1 MVMPHRP
8 QSSWKT
14 RTTSGTSNGT
24 RKGATR
30 RTLVLSAAGGAV
42 VAACGE
48 GGTNASPAAKSAAPA
63 KVSLYS
69 RPNEQDAFTER
80 TAALKQQHPTIDLEY
95 SPLPGDYPQVIRT
108 HAAAG
113 TLADVLYLQNLVF
126 ESLAVAGNLQQ
137 IDTLI
142 KRDKVDVRQWWEA
155 GVKAF
160 AFDGKQ
166 MGLPARGQ
174 IQHCWLYYNKD
185 AFERAGVREPAETWT
200 LDDLMSAAD
209 KLTMRGSDQYG
220 YGTMWGNFQRAI
232 AAARRFGGDLLSADG
247 KRAMVD
253 TQQALQA
260 MQWHWDLWHR
270 RQVAQPKSSG
280 PADFGQGKVAMLGQM
295 LAGQR
300 GEVRTAV
307 NDGFKWDMVLMPKGP
322 TGKIGADTSLAP
334 VTLNAKAR
342 SVDASWIV
350 QQWFTNKETGVAL
363 ALQKTGSNTP
373 GMRRDVYCD
382 ERVLTDPLYPR
393 ATLDR
398 VCKAMEAHAASI
410 QYVVPANFRQNEVD
424 QLAKRHIDAF
434 LANSAAP
441 NPATMKAFH
450 TELQAV
456 LDQPRT

>member
-1 MVMPHRP
+1 
-8 QSSWKT
+8 
-14 RTTSGTSNGT
+14 
-24 RKGATR
+24 
-30 RTLVLSAAGGAV
+30 LILAAGGVAA
-42 VAACGE
+42 AACGT
-48 GGTNASPAAKSAAPA
+48 GGDGGAGGSSAAKSAAPA

-69 RPNEQDAFTER
+69 RTNEQEAFTER
-80 TAALKQQHPTIDLEY
+80 AAALKQQHPTIDLEY

-126 ESLAVAGNLQQ
+126 EGLAVAGNLQP
-137 IDTLI
+137 IDALI

-160 AFDGKQ
+160 AFAGKQ

-185 AFERAGVREPAETWT
+185 AFARAGLREPTDTWT
-200 LDDLMSAAD
+200 LDDLASAAER
-209 KLTMRGSDQYG
+209 LTVRGSDEFG

-232 AAARRFGGDLLSADG
+232 AATRRFGGELLSPDG
-247 KRAMVD
+247 KKSLVD
-253 TQQALQA
+253 SPQALQA
-260 MQWHWDLWHR
+260 MQWHWELWHR

-300 GEVRTAV
+300 GEVRNAV
-307 NDGFKWDMVLMPKGP
+307 KDAFKWDMVLMPKGP

-342 SVDASWIV
+342 SVDAGWTV
-350 QQWFTNKETGVAL
+350 LQWFTNKETGVAL

-382 ERVLTDPLYPR
+382 ERVLTDPIFPR
-393 ATLDR
+393 AMLER
-398 VCKAMEAHAASI
+398 VCKAMENYAAGI
-410 QYVVPANFRQNEVD
+410 QYVVPANFRQTEVD
-424 QLAKRHIDAF
+424 QVAKRHVDAF
-434 LANSAAP
+434 LENSVAP
-441 NPATMKAFH
+441 NPATMRAFH
-450 TELQAV
+450 SELQAV